1 MVTPDVRPLKN
12 RLREESKQIRRNF
25 SFEEKKK
32 KDAAIFW
39 RLTGLPQYQHCRM
52 LLTFVSTP
60 IEVDTRR
67 IIQQALRDQKQV
79 VVPRCIPDQIQ
90 MEFCRIHSLR
100 DLKKG
105 TFSVMEPKTYC
116 KVIRCFR
123 NSICIVP
130 GLAFDMYGYRLGYG
144 KGYYDRF
151 LKHYQGFRV
160 GICYTDCLKNQLPHG
175 KYDQAVHLLATD
187 KFSKTFLPY
196 HRK

>member
-1 MVTPDVRPLKN
+1 MTPDVRPLKN

-123 NSICIVP
+123 NSICIVVCKISQIT
-130 GLAFDMYGYRLGYG
+130 FKNMSHSRRHNYRLGWLID
-144 KGYYDRF
+144 K
-151 LKHYQGFRV
+151 K
-160 GICYTDCLKNQLPHG
+160 CLKYLTQP
-175 KYDQAVHLLATD
+175 
-187 KFSKTFLPY
+187 
-196 HRK
+196 